1 MNDELKSMRC
11 RCCSDYDF
19 FRGCCVSWACHP
31 EYSPSKIKEE
41 AESQGMT
48 VADIVALLQLADS
61 RKEYDI

>member
-1 MNDELKSMRC
+1 MNNELKSMRC
-11 RCCSDYDF
+11 RCCSDYDSF
-19 FRGCCVSWACHP
+19 AGCVSWTCNP

-61 RKEYDI
+61 RKDYDI

>member
-11 RCCSDYDF
+11 RCCSDYDPF
-19 FRGCCVSWACHP
+19 HGCVSWMCNP

-41 AESQGMT
+41 AESRGMT

-61 RKEYDI
+61 GKD